1 MYASLV
7 TAGASALY
15 DLYKSATSKT
25 GSTDAASST
34 ASDQSS
40 ATSSTDAS
48 TIGAVGSTST
58 SGSKFSDAL
67 NKLFT
72 DIQSSTTGTANA
84 TSNVADDLQSLSK
97 GLKTGGAHGGHH
109 HHGAAPADDAQSA
122 DAQSASTDGS
132 STSSPFQGLASSL
145 VAYAKTQSL
154 GASTSTSLTA

>member
-48 TIGAVGSTST
+48 SIGAVGGTST

-72 DIQSSTTGTANA
+72 DIQSSTTGGANA

-97 GLKTGGAHGGHH
+97 GLKTAGAHGGRHQ
-109 HHGAAPADDAQSA
+109 HGTASA
-122 DAQSASTDGS
+122 GDAQSASTDGS
-132 STSSPFQGLASSL
+132 SSSSPFQGLASSL

>member
-25 GSTDAASST
+25 GSTDAASSST

-40 ATSSTDAS
+40 AATDAG
-48 TIGAVGSTST
+48 TIGAAGSTST

-72 DIQSSTTGTANA
+72 DLQSSATGA
-84 TSNVADDLQSLSK
+84 TSTSTVAGDLQSLSK

-109 HHGAAPADDAQSA
+109 HGGAPPATNAQS
-122 DAQSASTDGS
+122 TDDPS
-132 STSSPFQGLASSL
+132 SSSPFQGLASSL